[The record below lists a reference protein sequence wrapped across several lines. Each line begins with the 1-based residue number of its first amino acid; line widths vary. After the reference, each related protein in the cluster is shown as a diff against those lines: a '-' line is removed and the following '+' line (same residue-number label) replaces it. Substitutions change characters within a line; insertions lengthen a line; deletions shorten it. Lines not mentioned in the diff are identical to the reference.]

1 MLLAYEAFSCSLLWI
16 NTSWM
21 PITAAVCDSTKDGA
35 KNAQNDRV
43 PAEKLIA
50 PRETPAGACT
60 SLAEQSSSSVSTFLL
75 MDSEGEGGVV
85 SDSLS
90 HLLEGR
96 RASEMLSALLGARL
110 HTHIAEFVFPILL
123 GSICFLFSLV
133 CCLLDSSAQ
142 GPVWNT
148 HMHRQ
153 GMGGRKSQL

>member
-21 PITAAVCDSTKDGA
+21 PITTAVCDSTKDGA

-60 SLAEQSSSSVSTFLL
+60 SLAEQGSSSVSTFLL

-96 RASEMLSALLGARL
+96 RASEMLSALLRARL

-133 CCLLDSSAQ
+133 CCLLDSSAR